1 MLKNHHGRG
10 RSWTARG
17 ACLLALSLLPFF
29 PSLTH
34 ATQGRQYY
42 LQDALGTT
50 TNLAT
55 AAGYIQATYQ
65 LGAWGSARKTL
76 GSSVNYRN
84 PVRYVDREGYEATIL
99 VPGAGVEPA
108 LPCGKGILSPLCL
121 PFHHPGLKDGWRKDS
136 RFSPPPQLAGC

>member
-29 PSLTH
+29 PSLT
-34 ATQGRQYY
+34 
-42 LQDALGTT
+42 
-50 TNLAT
+50 
-55 AAGYIQATYQ
+55 QATYQ

-76 GSSVNYRN
+76 GSSVNYGN